1 VKRRDLVQKIE
12 NWDAFSFDTAG
23 NMIGTRIRAHA
34 WHSQCPGIAR
44 IKEFLA
50 KSILKKLS

>member
-1 VKRRDLVQKIE
+1 MKRRDLVQKIE